1 MSQSTFLAAI
11 QKITAGSLP
20 IEELLVTAQGLAP
33 DEARQ
38 LYQVWISFNK
48 EHPLLFIAH
57 FNCSTL
63 LQQLGDEQGG
73 EAELKSALAMKPD
86 FAPACINLGS
96 SYERRG
102 MAKEAVE
109 QWRDGLDLMA
119 AVSAD
124 AVGYKVTLMK
134 QISRV
139 LSDNQSLA
147 AAETMLTQCLELAPE
162 ARDVTEQY
170 VAARLSQCKWPM
182 AEDGKFSR
190 RSLVSKLHPLSVC
203 AYTDDPLFQLAASD
217 KYVRAMAPIDE
228 RTTRFDRRTAPI
240 DPKRRLRIG
249 YVSSDLRHHAVGY
262 LMVNF
267 FEEHDRK
274 DFEVFA
280 YYTGI
285 TADDPIQARIKAC
298 VDHWR
303 DIRGVSDDD
312 AAAQIT
318 EDGIDILVDVNG
330 HTRDAR
336 IGVFARRP
344 APIQVNWLG
353 YPGTMGSSFHHYIVA
368 DDWTIPEYAEGWYS
382 EKVLRVPCYQPNDRK
397 RVVDETVPTRADFG
411 LPDDAFVFCCFNA
424 SHKFTRFS
432 FDRWMEILKASENSV
447 LWLLDYS
454 PETNQR
460 LREQA
465 EARGVAGSRLVF
477 APKLPNARHL
487 ARYPLADMF
496 LDSVP
501 YGAHTTASDALWMIV
516 PVLTWSGRCFASR
529 VCGSLLRSVG
539 LPDLVCETPEAFV
552 ERAIH
557 LAGAGRG
564 ELEVIRQ
571 RLIANRD
578 SCALFDVAK
587 LSRALEDLYR
597 QMRADHIGG
606 NLPQPRLTNLDAYFD
621 IGVAQDHEVR
631 EIGALTDYEGFYR
644 AQLARRHYHHPM
656 EADGRLWPGEEKLEA
671 PRLQAKSKAA

>member
-11 QKITAGSLP
+11 QKITAGGLP
-20 IEELLVTAQGLAP
+20 IEELLVTAGGLAP

-73 EAELKSALAMKPD
+73 EAELKAALTMKPD

-109 QWRDGLDLMA
+109 QWRDGLDRMA

-285 TADDPIQARIKAC
+285 KADDPIQARIKAN

-312 AAAQIT
+312 AAAQIA

-368 DDWTIPEYAEGWYS
+368 DDWTIPDYAEGWYS

-397 RVVDETVPTRADFG
+397 RIVDEAVPTRADFG
-411 LPDDAFVFCCFNA
+411 LPEDAFVFCCFNA

-432 FDRWMEILKASENSV
+432 FDRWMEIMKASENSV

-454 PETNQR
+454 SETNQR

-501 YGAHTTASDALWMIV
+501 YGAHTTASDALWMSV

-529 VCGSLLRSVG
+529 VCGSLLRSAG

-552 ERAIH
+552 ARAIH
-557 LAGAGRG
+557 LAGPGRD

-578 SCALFDVAK
+578 TCALFDVAK